1 MPEKLRVL
9 DLFSGIQSADSAL
22 DSSEPDSPQSL
33 SARSIKYASAVL
45 RKHWPDVPCY
55 DDVRTVTAARLR
67 ADGIIRELAPNEKTG
82 YGPTPTGDTS
92 LRRGKYAQGGKSLGN
107 SVLMSSAGDSPARTS
122 ATPERAQ
129 GLPGKGRD
137 YGQKSPV
144 WLASYDPAT
153 SSWRTSQHCLVEGL
167 TVYSETWPRSGM
179 TRNGTA
185 YQLQPLVRL
194 TDATESGLLATQTAK
209 ANQLSPS
216 MEKHP
221 GCRNWWPT
229 PDTMRGITRAAAE
242 KEVARGAMSLRV
254 AVHVWPTPGAADNRD
269 RGNLSMPSIQ
279 RRQRLGKQLNLGMV
293 VDPNS
298 GALNPTW
305 VEWLMGFPPEWTA
318 LDASE
323 MPSSRPLSKSLAKRS
338 SKQKSNDASSRKSQ
352 KSSVEQS

>member
-33 SARSIKYASAVL
+33 SARLIPMQEPSSESTGQTCPVTTTCEQLPLLDCEPMGSSASSHL
-45 RKHWPDVPCY
+45 TK
-55 DDVRTVTAARLR
+55 
-67 ADGIIRELAPNEKTG
+67 DGLW
-82 YGPTPTGDTS
+82 PTPTGDTS

>member
-33 SARSIKYASAVL
+33 FARSTNTPAPSSAS
-45 RKHWPDVPCY
+45 
-55 DDVRTVTAARLR
+55 T
-67 ADGIIRELAPNEKTG
+67 
-82 YGPTPTGDTS
+82 GPTFPATTTCELSPQTDWLPMGS
-92 LRRGKYAQGGKSLGN
+92 PS
-107 SVLMSSAGDSPARTS
+107 MSSAGDSHARTS

-153 SSWRTSQHCLVEGL
+153 SSWRTCQHCLVEGL

-185 YQLQPLVRL
+185 YQLPTLAPL
-194 TDATESGLLATQTAK
+194 TGGTGSGL
-209 ANQLSPS
+209 
-216 MEKHP
+216 
-221 GCRNWWPT
+221 WPT
-229 PDTMRGITRAAAE
+229 PDTMPGISQAAAE